1 MGLGASWESH
11 RWSWVGL
18 RPSWWAPEAAGRAS
32 ELTKRPRGGRNGAQK
47 LMVPTLYLA
56 NGQMDR
62 KTDGDIGVTRG

>member
-1 MGLGASWESH
+1 MELGGPQSQLVGPRGSWEGLGANQ
-11 RWSWVGL
+11 
-18 RPSWWAPEAAGRAS
+18 EAQG
-32 ELTKRPRGGRNGAQK
+32 GGRNGAQK